1 MLILPYSFP
10 PRRFIEIK
18 SSDIVDMFVFKLL
31 LKLNINIVGTQ
42 DLNIRGISCSF
53 ERHYQVEAK
62 YACEILIKFRKT
74 SEDEM
79 TCYKTLLR
87 SILILE
93 H

>member
-1 MLILPYSFP
+1 MFIVPYSFP
-10 PRRFIEIK
+10 PRHLIEIK
-18 SSDIVDMFVFKLL
+18 SSDTVDVFVVKLL
-31 LKLNINIVGTQ
+31 LKLNVNIAGTQ
-42 DLNIRGISCSF
+42 NWNIRRISCSF
-53 ERHYQVEAK
+53 ERHEAEAK